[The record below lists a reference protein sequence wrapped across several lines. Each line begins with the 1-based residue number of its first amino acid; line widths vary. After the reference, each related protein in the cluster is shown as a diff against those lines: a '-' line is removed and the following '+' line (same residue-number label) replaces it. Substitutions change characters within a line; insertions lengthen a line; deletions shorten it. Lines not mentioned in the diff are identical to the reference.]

1 MVASNDMPR
10 RSFFERATQFL
21 GALLAGALGIPAIAY
36 LLRPAKTIQPGGFV
50 DAADLTQ
57 LKPRIPEEVS
67 FQRIRKDGWKLITE
81 KSTAWVVK
89 LSETEVVAYA
99 PQCTHLGCA
108 YHFEESKGEFVCPC
122 HTTNFALDGRVLG
135 GPAPR
140 PLDRFPTR
148 VQGSRLLIGSIES
161 AKPAAEKKGA

>member
-1 MVASNDMPR
+1 MVASGPMPR

-21 GALLAGALGIPAIAY
+21 GALVAGGLGFPALLY
-36 LLRPAKTIQPGGFV
+36 LFRPPNTVAPRGFV

-57 LKPRIPEEVS
+57 FKPRIPEEIS
-67 FQRIRKDGWKLITE
+67 FQRIRKDGWKLMTE

-89 LSETEVVAYA
+89 LSDSEVVAYA

-108 YHFEESKGEFVCPC
+108 YHFEESKGEFICPC
-122 HTTNFALDGRVLG
+122 HTTNFSIEGEVLS

-140 PLDRFPTR
+140 ALDRFPVK
-148 VQGSRLLIGSIES
+148 VQGSRVLIGTIEEAS
-161 AKPAAEKKGA
+161 SKNGKKRA